1 MALLS
6 LAVIGML
13 ASPVPAQDCVATGA
27 VPVTLVA
34 QVVDELW
41 LPLPGARVTIHEH
54 GKTPSSAC
62 ATADAAGFVR
72 FSVTKPGTYDVEATM
87 IGFKPARIKK
97 VGVDADPDK
106 SIPHVQVKLKVAAPK
121 DII

>member
-1 MALLS
+1 MPWLS

-13 ASPVPAQDCVATGA
+13 ASPRPRQDCVATSA
-27 VPVTLVA
+27 LPATLVA

-54 GKTPSSAC
+54 GKTLSIC

-72 FSVTKPGTYDVEATM
+72 FSVTKAGTYDVEATM
-87 IGFKPARIKK
+87 VGFKTARIKK
-97 VGVDADPDK
+97 VGVDAHPDK
-106 SIPHVQVKLKVAAPK
+106 SVPHVQIKLKVAAPK
-121 DII
+121 DVI